1 MRLNKIRQFIQN
13 RRSLSALLRPTQ
25 IIIFGFM
32 AVILTGSI
40 LLSLPFCTKSGV
52 GTPFLDALF
61 TATSATCVTGLV
73 VVDTAAHWNI
83 FGQLIILALIQIGGL
98 GFITMAC
105 LVSFLLRRKISLR
118 ERLIMVESFNQSE
131 IQGIVWLAKRVLM
144 VTFMVEGSGALILSA
159 RLIPEFGFLGG
170 IYRGI
175 FTAVSA
181 FCNAGFDV
189 IGKYGAFAS
198 LTPYVG
204 DFVINVTI
212 MGLVVFGG
220 LGFFVWA
227 DLYRYRPGEG
237 YQIKLQTRLV
247 LFMTV
252 ALTLFGAVMF
262 FVFEY
267 NNTETIGYMS
277 LPHKVLASFFQ
288 SVTTRTAGFNTIDQ
302 GAMTEMSKFVS
313 MILMFIGGSPG
324 STAGGVKTVTLAVIL
339 ITVHNIIRGSKT
351 VNVHGKH
358 IGHGIILRAVS
369 IILIAILVLFVSILV
384 MSFSEQAGLQRI
396 MFEAVSAF
404 GTVGLTQSLTP
415 DLTGIGKGV
424 IMILMFF
431 GRVGVLTIGFAIA
444 AKQHDYNSKIR
455 YPRAQLMVG

>member
-1 MRLNKIRQFIQN
+1 MSKRQSFSPN
-13 RRSLSALLRPTQ
+13 RRSLLTLLRPTQ
-25 IIIFGFM
+25 IIMFGFM
-32 AVILTGSI
+32 AVIL
-40 LLSLPFCTKSGV
+40 V
-52 GTPFLDALF
+52 GTVLLMLPISARSGEGTSFLNALF
-61 TATSATCVTGLV
+61 TATSATCVTGLA
-73 VVDTAAHWNI
+73 VVDTASYWSI
-83 FGQLIILALIQIGGL
+83 FGQLVILVLIQVGGL
-98 GFITMAC
+98 GFVTMAG

-118 ERLIMVESFNQSE
+118 ERLIMAESFNQSE
-131 IQGIVWLAKRVLM
+131 IQGIVWLTQRVLM
-144 VTFMVEGSGALILSA
+144 VTFTVEGCGALILSA

-189 IGKYGAFAS
+189 IGKYGAFVS

-204 DFVINVTI
+204 DFVMNVTI
-212 MGLVVFGG
+212 MGLIVFGG

-237 YQIKLQTRLV
+237 YRIKLQTILV
-247 LFMTV
+247 LVMTI
-252 ALTLFGAVMF
+252 ALILIGAVLF
-262 FVFEY
+262 FVLEY
-267 NNTETIGYMS
+267 RNPDTIGYMS
-277 LPHKVLASFFQ
+277 LPHKLLASFFQ

-302 GAMTEMSKFVS
+302 SAMTEMSKFVS

-324 STAGGVKTVTLAVIL
+324 STAGGIKTVTLAVIL

-351 VNVHGKH
+351 VNIHGKH
-358 IGHGIILRAVS
+358 IGHGIILRAIS
-369 IILIAILVLFVSILV
+369 IVLIAIVVLLIAILV
-384 MSFSEQAGLQRI
+384 MYFSEQASLQKI
-396 MFEAVSAF
+396 IYEAVSAF
-404 GTVGLTQSLTP
+404 GTVGLSQSLTP
-415 DLTGIGKGV
+415 HLSSIGKCV